1 MLTLNTLYEPLCGPP
16 MGPSRKLGQAS
27 VRGGLDCDLQ
37 GKEIVCGRVSSL
49 PVWKVRRPIGMVKS
63 RIEET
68 EEEFDARMAAISSEA
83 KNANKPQA
91 KPIESSKEVFGALF
105 STSSKED

>member
-1 MLTLNTLYEPLCGPP
+1 
-16 MGPSRKLGQAS
+16 MGIQGRD
-27 VRGGLDCDLQ
+27 LDC
-37 GKEIVCGRVSSL
+37 GWVGAV
-49 PVWKVRRPIGMVKS
+49 PGWKMRRPVGMVKS

-68 EEEFDARMAAISSEA
+68 EEEFDARMAEISSKA

-105 STSSKED
+105 SASPKED

>member
-1 MLTLNTLYEPLCGPP
+1 MENE
-16 MGPSRKLGQAS
+16 LGWL
-27 VRGGLDCDLQ
+27 VLRVGIQ
-37 GKEIVCGRVSSL
+37 GKDLVCGWVGSL
-49 PVWKVRRPIGMVKS
+49 AGWTLRRPIGMVKS

-68 EEEFDARMAAISSEA
+68 EKEFDARMAAISSEA

-105 STSSKED
+105 SSSSKED

>member
-1 MLTLNTLYEPLCGPP
+1 
-16 MGPSRKLGQAS
+16 MGI
-27 VRGGLDCDLQ
+27 Q
-37 GKEIVCGRVSSL
+37 GKDLVCGWIVSL
-49 PVWKVRRPIGMVKS
+49 PIWKVRRPIGMVKS

-68 EEEFDARMAAISSEA
+68 EEEFDARMAEISSE
-83 KNANKPQA
+83 ANKPQA

>member
-1 MLTLNTLYEPLCGPP
+1 M
-16 MGPSRKLGQAS
+16 RI
-27 VRGGLDCDLQ
+27 Q
-37 GKEIVCGRVSSL
+37 GKDLVCGWVGSL
-49 PVWKVRRPIGMVKS
+49 PVWKVRRPIGMEKIK
-63 RIEET
+63 IEET
-68 EEEFDARMAAISSEA
+68 EEEFDARMAVISSEA

>member
-1 MLTLNTLYEPLCGPP
+1 
-16 MGPSRKLGQAS
+16 
-27 VRGGLDCDLQ
+27 
-37 GKEIVCGRVSSL
+37 
-49 PVWKVRRPIGMVKS
+49 MVKS

-68 EEEFDARMAAISSEA
+68 EEEFNARMAAISSEA

-91 KPIESSKEVFGALF
+91 KPIESSKDVFGSLF

>member
-1 MLTLNTLYEPLCGPP
+1 
-16 MGPSRKLGQAS
+16 
-27 VRGGLDCDLQ
+27 
-37 GKEIVCGRVSSL
+37 
-49 PVWKVRRPIGMVKS
+49 MVKS

-68 EEEFDARMAAISSEA
+68 EEEFNARMAAISAEA

-105 STSSKED
+105 SPPSKKD